1 MSFSISSIEGVNPF
15 DVWTV
20 DSTKLEVPASPIAVG
35 TRSHSA
41 LNGEFVCVSN
51 AGSTALAVG
60 DVVFM
65 TAAFAATPLSTS
77 NDARGQIVGVAVA
90 AIPGTSGTVT
100 GYGWVQVKGTA
111 TARVLTLAAANVRL
125 NTTATA
131 GALDDDGT
139 AGSMQVQGLYLTAAN
154 SGGTTAA
161 TACVLNYPFVD
172 VTI

>member
-20 DSTKLEVPASPIAVG
+20 DSTKLEIPASPIAVG
-35 TRSHSA
+35 TRIHSA

-51 AGSTALAVG
+51 AGSTALDVG

-65 TAAFAATPLSTS
+65 NASFAATELSTS

-90 AIPGTSGTVT
+90 AIPGTSGTVV
-100 GYGWVQVKGTA
+100 GYGWVQVKGTSS
-111 TARVLTLAAANVRL
+111 ARVLASAAANVRL

-131 GALDDDGT
+131 GVLDDDGT
-139 AGSMQVQGLYLTAAN
+139 AGSFQVQGIYLTTAN
-154 SGGTTAA
+154 GASTAA
-161 TACVLNYPFVD
+161 APCVLNYPFVD
-172 VTI
+172 VTL

>member
-15 DVWTV
+15 DVWMV
-20 DSTKLEVPASPIAVG
+20 DTTKPEVPASPIAVG

-51 AGSTALAVG
+51 SASTALDVG

-65 TAAFAATPLSTS
+65 TAAFAATELSTS
-77 NDARGQIVGVAVA
+77 NDARGQIVGVTVS
-90 AIPGTSGTVT
+90 AIPGTSGTVV

-111 TARVLTLAAANVRL
+111 TARVLASAAANVRL

-131 GALDDDGT
+131 GVLDDDGT
-139 AGSMQVQGLYLTAAN
+139 AGSFQVQGLYLTTANGASPAA
-154 SGGTTAA
+154 AP
-161 TACVLNYPFVD
+161 CVLNYPFVD
-172 VTI
+172 VTL

>member
-15 DVWTV
+15 DIWTV
-20 DSTKLEVPASPIAVG
+20 DTTKLEIPASPIAAG
-35 TRSHSA
+35 TRSHAA

-51 AGSTALAVG
+51 AGSSALAVG

-65 TAAFAATPLSTS
+65 NASFAATPLSTS

-90 AIPGTSGTVT
+90 AIPGTSGTIT

-111 TARVLTLAAANVRL
+111 TARVLASAAANTRL

-139 AGSMQVQGLYLTAAN
+139 AGSFQVQGLYLTTAN
-154 SGGTTAA
+154 GASTAA

-172 VTI
+172 VSL

>member
-15 DVWTV
+15 NTWVV
-20 DSTKLEVPASPIAVG
+20 DTTKPEVPASPIAVG

-51 AGSTALAVG
+51 SASTALDVG

-65 TAAFAATPLSTS
+65 TAAFAVTELSTS
-77 NDARGQIVGVAVA
+77 NDARGQIVGVAVS
-90 AIPGTSGTVT
+90 AIPGTSGTVV

-111 TARVLTLAAANVRL
+111 TARVLASAAANVRL

-131 GALDDDGT
+131 GVLDDDGT
-139 AGSMQVQGLYLTAAN
+139 AGSFQVQGLYLTTAN
-154 SGGTTAA
+154 GASTAA
-161 TACVLNYPFVD
+161 APCVLNYPFVD
-172 VTI
+172 VTL

>member
-1 MSFSISSIEGVNPF
+1 MSFSISHIEGVNPF

-20 DSTKLEVPASPIAVG
+20 DSTKPEIPASPIAVG
-35 TRSHSA
+35 TRIHSA

-51 AGSTALAVG
+51 AISTALEVG

-65 TAAFAATPLSTS
+65 NAAFAASELSTS
-77 NDARGQIVGVAVA
+77 NDARGQIVGVTVA
-90 AIPGTSGTVT
+90 AIPGTSGTVV

-111 TARVLTLAAANVRL
+111 TARVLGLAAANARL

-139 AGSMQVQGLYLTAAN
+139 AGSFQVQGIYLTTTNGAA
-154 SGGTTAA
+154 TAA

-172 VTI
+172 VTL

>member
-20 DSTKLEVPASPIAVG
+20 DTTKPEVPASPIAVG

-51 AGSTALAVG
+51 SASTALDVG
-60 DVVFM
+60 DVVFI
-65 TAAFAATPLSTS
+65 TAAFAATELSTS
-77 NDARGQIVGVAVA
+77 NDARGQIVGVAVS
-90 AIPGTSGTVT
+90 AIPGTSGTVV

-111 TARVLTLAAANVRL
+111 TARVLASAAANVRL

-131 GALDDDGT
+131 GVLDDDGT
-139 AGSMQVQGLYLTAAN
+139 AGSFQVQGLYLTTAN
-154 SGGTTAA
+154 GASTAA
-161 TACVLNYPFVD
+161 APCVLNYPFVD
-172 VTI
+172 VTL

>member
-1 MSFSISSIEGVNPF
+1 MSFSISHIEGVNPF

-20 DSTKLEVPASPIAVG
+20 DSTKLEIPASPISVG
-35 TRSHSA
+35 TRIHSA

-51 AGSTALAVG
+51 AISTALEVG

-65 TAAFAATPLSTS
+65 NAAFAATELSTS
-77 NDARGQIVGVAVA
+77 NDARGQIVGVTVA
-90 AIPGTSGTVT
+90 AIPGTSGTVV

-111 TARVLTLAAANVRL
+111 TARVLASAAANARL

-139 AGSMQVQGLYLTAAN
+139 AGSFQVQGIYLTTAN
-154 SGGTTAA
+154 GAGTNA

-172 VTI
+172 VTL